1 MATPVYAGR
10 TGRDANN
17 ARLGPKSG
25 ESQLRNRGRYAVDT
39 MSFLLRW
46 LPSAAVLTVV
56 LLSTPA
62 VSATEVRIS
71 AKALERT
78 LRTQL
83 FTGPQGRYYMKGD
96 ASSPCYVYASD
107 PHVAYK
113 DDRIVVQVK
122 TRARLGT
129 SLRGTCIGVGLSDE
143 AEVSLLPDAE
153 GETIGFRDARIEH
166 ISENRELNFLMS
178 PFLKSKLPAQ
188 LKVNAAELMR
198 KVLSGSAEKTGYTL
212 TLSSLKLHSLLVEG
226 GSLVLDVDSNLSVD

>member
-1 MATPVYAGR
+1 MSRP
-10 TGRDANN
+10 
-17 ARLGPKSG
+17 
-25 ESQLRNRGRYAVDT
+25 LRGA
-39 MSFLLRW
+39 FI
-46 LPSAAVLTVV
+46 AVV
-56 LLSTPA
+56 LVLVATARSA
-62 VSATEVRIS
+62 SATEVRIS

-83 FTGPQGRYYMKGD
+83 FTGADGRYYMKGD

-107 PHVAYK
+107 PHVTYK

-129 SLRGTCIGVGLSDE
+129 ALRGSCIGVGLSDE

-153 GETIGFRDARIEH
+153 GEAIGFRDARIEH
-166 ISENRELNFLMS
+166 ISENRELNFLIS
-178 PFLKSKLPAQ
+178 PFLKNKLPAQ

-198 KVLSGSAEKTGYTL
+198 KVLSGSAEKTGYAL

>member
-1 MATPVYAGR
+1 MLKDMSLSARGVPV
-10 TGRDANN
+10 
-17 ARLGPKSG
+17 
-25 ESQLRNRGRYAVDT
+25 
-39 MSFLLRW
+39 
-46 LPSAAVLTVV
+46 AVL
-56 LLSTPA
+56 LLLLTTGGKA
-62 VSATEVRIS
+62 WATEVRIS

-96 ASSPCYVYASD
+96 ASSACYVYASD

-129 SLRGTCIGVGLSDE
+129 SLRGTCIGVGLSDD

-178 PFLKSKLPAQ
+178 PFLKNKLPAQ

-198 KVLSGSAEKTGYTL
+198 KVLSGSAEKTGYAL